1 MMEKRVEMLVELMK
15 LLELMTLWWLP
26 MEMKEEE
33 DDLGDLLGVGGCC
46 CGDGDEEEL
55 KEVRVLVEKRWWRE
69 ERKNEIEM

>member
-26 MEMKEEE
+26 MVMKEEE

-46 CGDGDEEEL
+46 WC
-55 KEVRVLVEKRWWRE
+55 
-69 ERKNEIEM
+69 

>member
-33 DDLGDLLGVGGCC
+33 DEG
-46 CGDGDEEEL
+46 
-55 KEVRVLVEKRWWRE
+55 EKLE
-69 ERKNEIEM
+69 